1 MNVNILTGCGGI
13 WTDWM
18 PRCLL
23 CDFSWRSWYRYAEK
37 NASRTHFNKPPIN
50 NQHSISYFTKWTPLE
65 NTFEILYS
73 LKRCVLWPS
82 KPHSVTAV
90 CSTCVTM
97 LWQCSVTVPAPPMWC
112 HCHWLGHWFRI
123 WEGLPRSTLYPGSG
137 DFPRSR
143 EKHEVSV
150 CCFQGRS
157 CQSTDT

>member
-1 MNVNILTGCGGI
+1 MEGYGQTECHAVCSVTLVGDPDTGMLKKMPQELTSTNHPSTINIQFHIL
-13 WTDWM
+13 
-18 PRCLL
+18 R
-23 CDFSWRSWYRYAEK
+23 
-37 NASRTHFNKPPIN
+37 N
-50 NQHSISYFTKWTPLE
+50 WTPLE

-73 LKRCVLWPS
+73 LKRCALWPS